1 MRRPSVRHLAA
12 FALLALAGALG
23 SGCGLSRQEAE
34 DACNVELDARDLFVS
49 SDDFEEC
56 VTCYETC
63 AYSCRVEGSP
73 LTFTCPE

>member
-1 MRRPSVRHLAA
+1 MRFSVRHLVVPAA
-12 FALLALAGALG
+12 VAFAGALA
-23 SGCGLSRQEAE
+23 SGCGLSREESE

-56 VTCYETC
+56 VACYQTC
-63 AYSCRVEGSP
+63 AYACRVEGSP